1 MSTSRY
7 PLGWPAGSIR
17 ALLTLLVVGIVSV
30 EIYRDH
36 SLNVLWAETLM
47 IVLAHYF
54 TTRRFLQL
62 TPELMEQLQRQGEID
77 REITPLNLPRHT
89 IRIIVIT
96 AFAILTALLILEDRL
111 WDTKALS
118 IIVVVFAYLAG
129 VGAKLLAAWYWEA
142 ASSPD
147 WWEDAKALCV
157 ILLMATLAAFYLLDI
172 IALLPNTINHAA
184 PILVLFYF
192 GSR

>member
-1 MSTSRY
+1 MSSSRH

-36 SLNVLWAETLM
+36 SLDVLWTETLM

-62 TPELMEQLQRQGEID
+62 TPSLMEQLQRQGEID
-77 REITPLNLPRHT
+77 REVTPLNLPRHT

-96 AFAILTALLILEDRL
+96 AFVILTAVLVLEDRL

-129 VGAKLLAAWYWEA
+129 IGAKLLASWYWGD
-142 ASSPD
+142 ASSPV
-147 WWEDAKALCV
+147 WWEDVKALCV

-172 IALLPNTINHAA
+172 ITLLPKTINHAA